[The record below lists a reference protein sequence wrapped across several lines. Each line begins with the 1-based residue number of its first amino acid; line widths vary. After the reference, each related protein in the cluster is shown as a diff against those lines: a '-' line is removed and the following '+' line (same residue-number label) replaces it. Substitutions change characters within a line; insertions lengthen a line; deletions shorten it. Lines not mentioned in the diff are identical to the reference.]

1 LLPYEYNEMIMYWL
15 PYMENHA
22 YNLIHFAG
30 EEYTRVTPMEIS
42 PTPDA
47 LLRVFMVF
55 KELDEPVS
63 IPAQPLPPFERRG
76 FTVVEWGGSEIGGD
90 WHVVR

>member
-1 LLPYEYNEMIMYWL
+1 MTI
-15 PYMENHA
+15 
-22 YNLIHFAG
+22 
-30 EEYTRVTPMEIS
+30 TPE
-42 PTPDA
+42 PDS

-55 KELDEPVS
+55 RELEEPVS
-63 IPAQPLPPFERRG
+63 IPEQTFEPFEREG

>member
-1 LLPYEYNEMIMYWL
+1 MIIYWL
-15 PYMENHA
+15 PYMEHHRF
-22 YNLIHFAG
+22 NLIHFAG
-30 EEYTRVTPMEIS
+30 REYTDIAEMTITPQ
-42 PTPDA
+42 PDS

-55 KELDEPVS
+55 QELEHPVS
-63 IPAQPLPPFERRG
+63 VPEQSFEPFERKG